1 MELLELS
8 MWFGISLVVVVLLV
22 LGGKQVIKFFF
33 KKKPKEQK
41 RVEKPAPLKTVEYYL
56 IITVYS
62 DDTASV
68 VAQSPHEFSYPER
81 SQGWFKEDGFK
92 LLGYGKL
99 PAPPFE
105 AVREASTVLHGVE
118 VEVPRTVVDE
128 GLDEVFVEKKED
140 TTTKKSK
147 SQFQRVVDSVN
158 QKE

>member
-22 LGGKQVIKFFF
+22 LGGRQVIKFFF

-41 RVEKPAPLKTVEYYL
+41 KVEKPAPIKIVEYYL
-56 IITVYS
+56 IITVNS

-68 VAQSPHEFSYPER
+68 VAQSPHEFPYPER
-81 SQGWFKEDGFK
+81 SQSWFKEDGFK
-92 LLGYGKL
+92 LLGYAKL
-99 PAPPFE
+99 PDPPVE
-105 AVREASTVLHGVE
+105 AVGEATTTLQGVE

-128 GLDEVFVEKKED
+128 GLDVVFTEEKED
-140 TTTKKSK
+140 ITTKKSH
-147 SQFQRVVDSVN
+147 FQRVVDSVN

>member
-8 MWFGISLVVVVLLV
+8 MWFGVSVIVVVLLF
-22 LGGKQVIKFFF
+22 LGGRQVIKFFSPSKTKDL
-33 KKKPKEQK
+33 KK
-41 RVEKPAPLKTVEYYL
+41 VEKPAPLKTVEYYL
-56 IITVYS
+56 IITVNS

-99 PAPPFE
+99 PTPPVE
-105 AVREASTVLHGVE
+105 AVREATTMLQGVE

-128 GLDEVFVEKKED
+128 GLDVLFPDAPVSKQTKLEDMKAGIQPKE
-140 TTTKKSK
+140 
-147 SQFQRVVDSVN
+147 
-158 QKE
+158 